1 MKGDFL
7 FLDIDGCLSR
17 GKFAP
22 FDVAAM
28 QTLAALARNAD
39 TEVVLCSGRSLS
51 YIEAIAQF
59 VRFGRHAVADQGA
72 LLYDYLEDEVVFA
85 PQLTPAVHAQI
96 ADMARYLAAHGDS
109 FAVHWSMSHGKE
121 ACISLVAEKGK
132 RAEDVRAVV
141 EAHLQTDGFDLHC
154 SGRALDIIPYGVN
167 KWTGAQ
173 FFFEHYG
180 KKATRIA
187 AIGDSPGDL
196 PILTQ
201 ADFAACPANA
211 AESVKAVC
219 DYVSDA
225 DEIYGVTDIF
235 RRFFL

>member
-22 FDVAAM
+22 FDVAAL
-28 QTLAALARNAD
+28 QTLAALVQQSA

-51 YIEAIAQF
+51 YIEALAQI
-59 VRFGRHAVADQGA
+59 VRFGRYAVTDQGA
-72 LLYDYLEDEVVFA
+72 LLYDYLEDEVVYA
-85 PQLTPAVHAQI
+85 PQLTPPVRERIAALAQ
-96 ADMARYLAAHGDS
+96 YLAAHGDQ
-109 FAVHWSMSHGKE
+109 FPVRWKMSHGKE
-121 ACISLVAEKGK
+121 ACVSLVAEKGK

-154 SGRALDIIPYGVN
+154 SGRALDIIPHGVN

-219 DYVSDA
+219 DDISDA
-225 DEIYGVTDIF
+225 DEIYGVIDIY
-235 RRFFL
+235 RRHFL